1 MWWNWRLRASI
12 AKCILLSQKI
22 SNSLSEKHF
31 RDNVIAETKYLY
43 TDSKFLSKLDDLNK
57 HLVLAFNNG
66 VFDMQN
72 NEFRKGKPDD
82 FLCKN
87 VGYYYIEHNLE
98 IRTKI
103 NEILNSIFDSNEVV
117 EYLLKKLAA
126 ALDGSIQTEELD
138 IMQGS
143 GRNGKGLLDQLIRLT
158 FGSYYST
165 IDISYFTTRT
175 KKSNEASPE
184 MADKNGVRLLMSTEP
199 ESEETIKVKAIKKVT
214 GGDIINARKLYQND
228 FSYKPQFKL
237 YTNKWHT

>member
-1 MWWNWRLRASI
+1 M
-12 AKCILLSQKI
+12 
-22 SNSLSEKHF
+22 
-31 RDNVIAETKYLY
+31 
-43 TDSKFLSKLDDLNK
+43 
-57 HLVLAFNNG
+57 
-66 VFDMQN
+66 
-72 NEFRKGKPDD
+72 GKPDD

-87 VGYYYIEHNLE
+87 VGYDYNKHNSE

-117 EYLLKKLAA
+117 EYLLKKLAV

-165 IDISYFTTRT
+165 IDISYFTTMT

-184 MADKNGVRLLMSTEP
+184 MADKNGVRLLMSTKP
-199 ESEETIKVKAIKKVT
+199 ESEETIKVKTIKKVT

-228 FSYKPQFKL
+228 FSFNGVRLLMNYHKQTLILSILKISSLHNVQMVCQQRLEVHHIHVLNP
-237 YTNKWHT
+237 